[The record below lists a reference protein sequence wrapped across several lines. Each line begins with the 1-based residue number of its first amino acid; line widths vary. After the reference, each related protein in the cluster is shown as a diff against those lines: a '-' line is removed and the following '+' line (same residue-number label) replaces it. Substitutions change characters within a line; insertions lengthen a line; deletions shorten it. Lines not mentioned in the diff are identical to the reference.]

1 VRVELRAVPVVRVL
15 LEVTG
20 VFFFTVIVLRFWRP
34 LSFVRLYNGGYLASF
49 LLIGGLLILLIHR
62 KSARACWPTDIKAAL
77 FASLAG
83 LALHLLVTGW
93 FEATVAEAWL
103 SWARWARFP
112 ILLVAAFAYLLA
124 EEILLGP
131 GAQRSTVSRV
141 WLALTLRAIAFL
153 ALVFGIFVLHSGAIL
168 IILLALYLALFF
180 VFQRMGMDIVRQQTG
195 SAIAA
200 ALFGAILLAGFC
212 LVIFPVT

>member
-1 VRVELRAVPVVRVL
+1 
-15 LEVTG
+15 
-20 VFFFTVIVLRFWRP
+20 
-34 LSFVRLYNGGYLASF
+34 
-49 LLIGGLLILLIHR
+49 
-62 KSARACWPTDIKAAL
+62 
-77 FASLAG
+77 
-83 LALHLLVTGW
+83 
-93 FEATVAEAWL
+93 
-103 SWARWARFP
+103 
-112 ILLVAAFAYLLA
+112 
-124 EEILLGP
+124 
-131 GAQRSTVSRV
+131 V

>member
-1 VRVELRAVPVVRVL
+1 
-15 LEVTG
+15 
-20 VFFFTVIVLRFWRP
+20 
-34 LSFVRLYNGGYLASF
+34 
-49 LLIGGLLILLIHR
+49 
-62 KSARACWPTDIKAAL
+62 
-77 FASLAG
+77 
-83 LALHLLVTGW
+83 
-93 FEATVAEAWL
+93 
-103 SWARWARFP
+103 
-112 ILLVAAFAYLLA
+112 
-124 EEILLGP
+124 
-131 GAQRSTVSRV
+131 VSRV